1 MDEREFDAWYA
12 AAYPRLSAQLA
23 ALIGDRAEAAD
34 CVQEA
39 FIRAWDRRG
48 SLRAAD
54 SPDAWIR
61 TTAYR
66 LAVSRWR
73 RLRRGTELGAQTLAS
88 APLEPSPERVD
99 LIDALAKLPLPQR
112 HVVVLHY
119 LADRSVAQIAVELR
133 VAEGTVKA
141 RLHRAR
147 AALATQ
153 LRESTPDLTG
163 ERP

>member
-39 FIRAWDRRG
+39 FIRAWDRRA

-61 TTAYR
+61 TMAYR

-73 RLRRGTELGAQTLAS
+73 RLRRGTELGARAAVV
-88 APLEPSPERVD
+88 APPEPNPDRVD
-99 LIDALAKLPLPQR
+99 LLAALAKLPLPQR
-112 HVVVLHY
+112 QVLVLHY
-119 LADRSVAQIAVELR
+119 LADRSVAQIAAELGI
-133 VAEGTVKA
+133 AEGTVKA
-141 RLHRAR
+141 RLHRSR